1 MTLLRSGLPSE
12 VKKKQRKISKTSQQ
26 LKKEVTTETEDNP
39 EIAEFLDDLKELGIG
54 DLESPGVK
62 EDRSIDTGKSPLDTP
77 MEGGRSSDSKECER
91 VTSPVEELT
100 PSEAALE
107 EEWVLLEMFFGIP
120 LFSEAANKAVCDK
133 VCDT

>member
-1 MTLLRSGLPSE
+1 MTLLRSGLPPE

-26 LKKEVTTETEDNP
+26 LKKEVATETEDNP

-62 EDRSIDTGKSPLDTP
+62 EDRSVDTGKSSRDTP
-77 MEGGRSSDSKECER
+77 MEGGPSSDSRECER

>member
-1 MTLLRSGLPSE
+1 ME
-12 VKKKQRKISKTSQQ
+12 A
-26 LKKEVTTETEDNP
+26 EDDP

-62 EDRSIDTGKSPLDTP
+62 EDRSIDKGKSSLDAP
-77 MEGGRSSDSKECER
+77 KESRQSSDSKECER

-100 PSEAALE
+100 PSEASLE

-133 VCDT
+133 VCGT

>member
-1 MTLLRSGLPSE
+1 M
-12 VKKKQRKISKTSQQ
+12 
-26 LKKEVTTETEDNP
+26 ETEDNP

-62 EDRSIDTGKSPLDTP
+62 EDRSIDTGKSSLDTP
-77 MEGGRSSDSKECER
+77 MEGGRSSDSKECAR
-91 VTSPVEELT
+91 VTTPVEELT